1 MGTIVEAIVP
11 ASEFALRETTEALG
25 DITFRLERVIAQ
37 DPDRIMPFMW
47 ATGAERDRFED
58 VLENDSSVES
68 FELVTDL
75 GNKWLYQM
83 KWIDRIETLVRTI
96 VEEEAV
102 LLGAKGSGETWEL
115 KFLFLERDAIRRV
128 QNHFGEAGTSFDAHR
143 IYDQREGSLGAHG
156 LTEKQH
162 RALALALEA
171 GYYEV
176 PRRANAVQL
185 ASELGISH
193 QSLSEQLR
201 RAHGTVVTDTIDMNA
216 SVLSEEDTEE

>member
-11 ASEFALRETTEALG
+11 AGEFALRETTEAFE

-47 ATGAERDRFED
+47 VSGADQDRFEA
-58 VLENDSSVES
+58 VLDEDSSVES

-75 GNKWLYQM
+75 GNKWLYGM
-83 KWIDRIETLVRTI
+83 NWIDRIETLVRTV

-102 LLGAKGSGETWEL
+102 LLEAEGSGGTWEL

-128 QNHFGEAGTSFDAHR
+128 QEHFGEAGMDFDAQR
-143 IYDQREGSLGAHG
+143 IYDQRDGSLGSHG

-162 RALALALEA
+162 RALTLALDA

-185 ASELGISH
+185 AEELDISH

-201 RAHGTVVTDTIDMNA
+201 RAHGTVVTDTVGMST
-216 SVLSEEDTEE
+216 SVLSEDDPED